1 MQKNKDN
8 LLEFDLLKQIMKQ
21 DVLKRYAILFFAL
34 FFAAL
39 TFNLLTLPSSIV
51 PGGING
57 VAIVMNYVYEFP
69 PSLLIFGASFIL
81 LIFSYMY
88 LGKEKTMA
96 ALVGTIAYAF
106 FVEVS
111 APIVSYINIDLSDL
125 LLISIFIGVLTGI
138 YNGLIF
144 KTGFNAG
151 GLPILIRIIHE
162 KTGVT
167 LGTSGLIVNGIII
180 AIGSLFFG
188 LNMLMY
194 ALIINF
200 IASQI
205 IDRVVI
211 GISKNK
217 AFYIVTDKYKEVNN
231 FIMNDLNRTVTI
243 FNVKGGFLEKRR
255 KVLLVVI
262 PTREYFKFTAGI
274 KLIDKDA
281 FFLASDAYQVQG
293 GK

>member
-1 MQKNKDN
+1 MKENKDN

-21 DVLKRYAILFFAL
+21 DILKRYAILLFAL

-57 VAIVMNYVYEFP
+57 IAIVLNHVYEFP
-69 PSLLIFGASFIL
+69 PSLIIFGVSFIL

-88 LGKEKTMA
+88 LGKEKTA
-96 ALVGTIAYAF
+96 VAVVGTLAYAF
-106 FVEVS
+106 FIEVT
-111 APIVSYINIDLSDL
+111 APIVSVINIDLSDL

-151 GLPILIRIIHE
+151 GLPILVRIIHE

-167 LGTSGLIVNGIII
+167 LGTAGLIINGTII
-180 AIGSLFFG
+180 AIGSIFFG